1 MKTEI
6 TILIA
11 DDHPIVR
18 KGLREII
25 EAESPFKV
33 IEEAQD
39 GLSALEQIE
48 RARPDIAIL
57 DINMPKLTGFELA
70 RKVQQERIEVAI
82 VFMTMYKDR
91 QMFNEALDLRARGY
105 VLKTSALTDII
116 ECLRAVCAGEHYISP
131 PLASLLIER
140 TRRVDSLIVRKP
152 ALGGLTQT
160 ELRILKLISESRMS
174 KEIADQL
181 CISNKTVENHRTNIC
196 AKLDLHGN
204 NALLKFALEH
214 RSELSTPVFEE

>member
-1 MKTEI
+1 MNTEI

-11 DDHPIVR
+11 DDHPLVR
-18 KGLREII
+18 KGLREMI

-33 IEEAQD
+33 IEEAAD
-39 GLSALEQIE
+39 GLSAFEQIE

-70 RKVQQERIEVAI
+70 RKVQQERIEVDI
-82 VFMTMYKDR
+82 VFLTMYKDR
-91 QMFNEALDLRARGY
+91 QMFNEALDLGARGY
-105 VLKTSALTDII
+105 VLKNSALTDII
-116 ECLRAVCAGEHYISP
+116 DCLKAVRAGEHYISP
-131 PLASLLIER
+131 PLTSLLIER
-140 TRRVDSLIVRKP
+140 KRRVDSLIVGKP
-152 ALGGLTQT
+152 ALGDLTPT

-174 KEIADQL
+174 KEIASQL

-214 RSELSTPVFEE
+214 RSELSGPVFGE